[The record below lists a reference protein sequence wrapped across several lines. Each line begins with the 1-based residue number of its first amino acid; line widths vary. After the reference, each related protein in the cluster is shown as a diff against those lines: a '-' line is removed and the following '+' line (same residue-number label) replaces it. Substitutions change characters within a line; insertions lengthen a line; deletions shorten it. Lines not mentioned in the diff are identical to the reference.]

1 MRAGGWRRARSARWV
16 SSLAG
21 KRAIPFH
28 LPAALTAQL
37 LARLFAAALLS
48 TALLATTI
56 ATTIATAIAAAIAAI
71 SIAVIF
77 MAAGPTYIPSSPSTA
92 TTILRSLRSSA
103 QSS

>member
-1 MRAGGWRRARSARWV
+1 MRAGGWWRARSARWV

-37 LARLFAAALLS
+37 LARLFAAALLA

-56 ATTIATAIAAAIAAI
+56 ATAIATAIAAI
-71 SIAVIF
+71 SIAVVF

>member
-1 MRAGGWRRARSARWV
+1 VRAGGWRRARSARWV

-21 KRAIPFH
+21 KRTIPFH

-37 LARLFAAALLS
+37 LARLFAAALL
-48 TALLATTI
+48 
-56 ATTIATAIAAAIAAI
+56 ATTIATAIATAIAAI
-71 SIAVIF
+71 SIAVVF